1 MKGGSYDF
9 ADADDLG
16 VQQRTELG
24 EGPEYN
30 LLNSSI
36 FMKLNL
42 IMIKL
47 ERSTT
52 SPEQHEHALYNL
64 YPYIYWSLGLLK
76 QCFDLSVR

>member
-1 MKGGSYDF
+1 VKGGSYDF

-52 SPEQHEHALYNL
+52 SPEQHEHAL
-64 YPYIYWSLGLLK
+64 SLFTLT
-76 QCFDLSVR
+76 FT

>member
-42 IMIKL
+42 IMITL

-52 SPEQHEHALYNL
+52 SPEQHEHAL
-64 YPYIYWSLGLLK
+64 SLFTLT
-76 QCFDLSVR
+76 FT